1 MLATVTHVVQ
11 VPPAALSYAMGF
23 VVPVLTAILVKSK
36 APAAL
41 KAITNAVLVCIAGLL
56 AMSLKNHGAVDL
68 YAGGVAIAEAAVASW
83 ASYNGFWKPTGIA
96 PSIHQGT
103 GAFGIG

>member
-1 MLATVTHVVQ
+1 MLAAVTHVVQ
-11 VPPAALSYAMGF
+11 VPPAALSYGLGF

-41 KAITNAVLVCIAGLL
+41 KAITNAVLVCVAGLL
-56 AMSLKNHGAVDL
+56 AMAIKSNGAIDL
-68 YAGGVAIAEAAVASW
+68 YVGGVAIAEAAVASW
-83 ASYNGFWKPTGIA
+83 ASYYGFWKPTGIA
-96 PSIHQGT
+96 PSLHEGT